1 MFSNIVNAIIW
12 MLIVGV
18 AWYLVSFIPIPA
30 PVGTI
35 ITILFLALAV
45 VVLLSSFGVINV
57 GVPRLYNK

>member
-18 AWYLVSFIPIPA
+18 VWYLVSFIPIPA

-35 ITILFLALAV
+35 ITILFIALAV